1 MSCDKTCA
9 SVDELFRWEVDSTG
23 GVIIAAFFDDK
34 AASVDVP
41 AQIDGKPVVEIGPGA
56 FFRFPASTK
65 IPFPA
70 DWQTVR
76 NGAVCRRGRRWP

>member
-9 SVDELFRWEVDSTG
+9 SANELFRWEVDSTG
-23 GVIIAAFFDDK
+23 GVIIAAFLDDN
-34 AASVDVP
+34 ATSVDVP

-56 FFRFPASTK
+56 FSLRRALMK

-70 DWQTVR
+70 GWQTVR
-76 NGAVCRRGRRWP
+76 NGAVSRRGRRWP